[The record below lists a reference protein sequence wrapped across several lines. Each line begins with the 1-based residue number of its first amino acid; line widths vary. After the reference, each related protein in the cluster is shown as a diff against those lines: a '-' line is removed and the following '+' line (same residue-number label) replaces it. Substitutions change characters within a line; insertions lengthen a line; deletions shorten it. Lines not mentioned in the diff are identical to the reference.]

1 MKPTQ
6 RIGAMLLISSMLL
19 TGVSVAEEPSNPPA
33 ATEALVTAAPTEA
46 PTATPAPE
54 NPTEAPTAT
63 PAPENPT
70 DAPSAT
76 PAPENPTDE
85 PTATPAPE
93 NPTDAPTATPDPE
106 NPTDAPSATPDP
118 ENPTDEPTATP
129 APENPTDEP
138 TATPAPENPTDA
150 PTATPDPENP
160 TDEPTATPDPENPT
174 DEPTA
179 TPDPEN
185 PTDEPTATPD
195 PENPT
200 DEPTATPEIPTCDV
214 EGCAHI
220 SQDENGL
227 DYPLCRYGR
236 YLLDEED
243 AYSVATLSNDLRI
256 VDLNRADVTFYRS
269 GQYALIGDRKGAA
282 VRVVKNRAAILE
294 LRGASIDTL
303 TVEANAVVYIR
314 AADNSLASIK
324 KLEVASGAAVIFSE
338 GGAISIGTVNSKG
351 DISVEGTNLFADL
364 TEMNGRARYA
374 FSASGVQSVLVE
386 GERYAWAVTPDAD
399 GKLYLWL
406 KRPGEGMQWTATV
419 TEGTMTLRQT
429 AKAPSGDAGS
439 ITPGERNTLKS
450 GTVYTLSGDIAEG
463 TVLEIMESGV
473 TVILDGTTSAGTLIE
488 AGAPYDL
495 IVRGDTILDG
505 RGQMP
510 LMGSAPKI
518 TVDGLLSVQGQ
529 LPNGTKVLSGVVICS
544 DAPDGYTA
552 WAISVPLAR
561 QKVTLDG
568 TAMPLLMTPAGEL
581 LLPALADDATYSISA
596 DADTIVIET
605 VHAQVLTFNLSE
617 NAPNA
622 DAGDASRF
630 IVNGQNGYL
639 DGAIHSSGAAASATL
654 RNVQLNSASSV
665 LRVENGALSATL
677 TGSCALL
684 SDGAP
689 IALDNAQVSLNVES
703 GRLVLRN
710 QNDLTGITLRGNVR
724 VEPESDAPHTVV
736 TIRDAQ
742 GNPVPNKAL
751 TVVIGGSQYRYTTH
765 FDGTL
770 QLWGFGDLTGQDIAA
785 TDGETVYSAV
795 IAGKSS
801 SAVTGL
807 EISDIAATD
816 NEDGTLTIT
825 FKTTGA
831 KSAGV
836 QVYAGEA
843 PASMPD
849 TYRADAKQYA
859 ADGNTV
865 TISGLSTGDVVIYR
879 VYASAEENVTLTES
893 NADGFSFSEE
903 CFHVHRVKWVPSR
916 TANTTYNAM
925 TYRPRM
931 TLPETA
937 SITYSGNNLVGGLP
951 FYVGSYVMHV
961 KIPEGDPIYLPGTVD
976 VAFSIQKIPL
986 TICPDANQQKN
997 EGEADPARFTFT
1009 SIGLL
1014 DGDVVSGILKREPG
1028 EEAGNY
1034 NFVLTGLSAADY
1046 YTLRLM
1052 DDAPQ
1057 FTILPTEPSW
1067 WGGGGERLNPVQQVI
1082 ERSDGRKMF
1091 VTITTQ
1097 EQLVL
1102 SYSELGS
1109 VVRNTA
1115 DDQPRPFTPSL
1126 TWNKKTDEVL
1136 LRISAEA
1143 ELNKDAGYVTDSY
1156 GNPVYGARTLRFGYM
1171 SLRYMNNAGI
1181 DAISFSNKNAAVILR
1196 LSDFLS
1202 ADMEKAI
1209 KQAGGNLTT
1218 TLFRVTIEPVDLPD
1232 GAVTGGWNI
1241 RAEMV
1246 IDRKPTDISG
1256 LLPNAQV
1263 AVDMEVVAKLLTNLD
1278 RYDEKTFDKHFTLR
1292 RGAQTQESV
1301 FVAPYQDDELEKVAY
1316 PSVLFASRYLL
1327 MPLAE
1332 SGVVDVVMVPIEED
1346 AADGSA
1352 G

>member
-70 DAPSAT
+70 DAPTATPAPENPTDAPSAT

-85 PTATPAPE
+85 P
-93 NPTDAPTATPDPE
+93 
-106 NPTDAPSATPDP
+106 S
-118 ENPTDEPTATP
+118 
-129 APENPTDEP
+129 
-138 TATPAPENPTDA
+138 
-150 PTATPDPENP
+150 ATPDPENP

-185 PTDEPTATPD
+185 PTDEPTATPNPENPTDEPTATPDPENPTDEPTATPD

-200 DEPTATPEIPTCDV
+200 DEPTATPEIPACDV

-386 GERYAWAVTPDAD
+386 GERYAWSVTPDAD

-429 AKAPSGDAGS
+429 AKAPSGESGS

-488 AGAPYDL
+488 AGAPYEL

-654 RNVQLNSASSV
+654 RNVQLNSVSSV

-677 TGSCALL
+677 TGNCALL

-825 FKTTGA
+825 FQTTGA

-849 TYRADAKQYA
+849 TYRADAKQYE

-865 TISGLSTGDVVIYR
+865 TISGLNTGDVVIYR

-1202 ADMEKAI
+1202 EEMEKAI

-1301 FVAPYQDDELEKVAY
+1301 FIAPYQDDELEKVAY

>member
-33 ATEALVTAAPTEA
+33 ATEALVTTAPTEA
-46 PTATPAPE
+46 PSATPAPE
-54 NPTEAPTAT
+54 NPTEAPTVT

-70 DAPSAT
+70 EA
-76 PAPENPTDE
+76 
-85 PTATPAPE
+85 
-93 NPTDAPTATPDPE
+93 
-106 NPTDAPSATPDP
+106 
-118 ENPTDEPTATP
+118 PTATP

-138 TATPAPENPTDA
+138 TATPAPENPTEA
-150 PTATPDPENP
+150 PTATPDPENPTDVPSATPAPENPTEAPTATPAPENPTDEPTATPTPENP

-338 GGAISIGTVNSKG
+338 GGAISIKTVNSKG
-351 DISVEGTNLFADL
+351 DISIEGTNLFADL

-386 GERYAWAVTPDAD
+386 GERYAWSVTPDAD

-429 AKAPSGDAGS
+429 AKAPSGESGS

-639 DGAIHSSGAAASATL
+639 DGAIHSSDAAASATL

-849 TYRADAKQYA
+849 TYRADAKQYE

-865 TISGLSTGDVVIYR
+865 TISGLNTGDVVIYR
-879 VYASAEENVTLTES
+879 VYASAEENVALTES

-961 KIPEGDPIYLPGTVD
+961 KIPEGDPLYLPGTVD

-1202 ADMEKAI
+1202 EDMEKAI

-1241 RAEMV
+1241 RTEMV

-1301 FVAPYQDDELEKVAY
+1301 FIAPYQDDELEKVAY

-1346 AADGSA
+1346 AADGSV

>member
-46 PTATPAPE
+46 PTATPAQEQPTEQSADEPTATPAPE

-70 DAPSAT
+70 DAPTAT

-85 PTATPAPE
+85 PAATPTPE
-93 NPTDAPTATPDPE
+93 NPTDEPT
-106 NPTDAPSATPDP
+106 ATPDP

-138 TATPAPENPTDA
+138 TATP
-150 PTATPDPENP
+150 DPENP
-160 TDEPTATPDPENPT
+160 TDEPTE
-174 DEPTA
+174 
-179 TPDPEN
+179 
-185 PTDEPTATPD
+185 
-195 PENPT
+195 
-200 DEPTATPEIPTCDV
+200 TPEIPTCDV

-338 GGAISIGTVNSKG
+338 GGAISIETVNNKG

-439 ITPGERNTLKS
+439 IIPGERNTLKS

-639 DGAIHSSGAAASATL
+639 DGAIHSAGAAASATL

-665 LRVENGALSATL
+665 LRVENGTLSATL

-849 TYRADAKQYA
+849 TYRADAKQYET
-859 ADGNTV
+859 DGNAV
-865 TISGLSTGDVVIYR
+865 TISGLNTGDVVIYR

-1241 RAEMV
+1241 RTEMV
-1246 IDRKPTDISG
+1246 IDRKPTDISD

-1301 FVAPYQDDELEKVAY
+1301 FIAPYQDDELEKVAY

-1346 AADGSA
+1346 ATDGSA

>member
-1 MKPTQ
+1 MKTTQ

-33 ATEALVTAAPTEA
+33 ATEALVTTAPTEA
-46 PTATPAPE
+46 PSATPAPENPTEAPTATPAPENPTDEPTATPAPE

-70 DAPSAT
+70 D
-76 PAPENPTDE
+76 E
-85 PTATPAPE
+85 
-93 NPTDAPTATPDPE
+93 
-106 NPTDAPSATPDP
+106 
-118 ENPTDEPTATP
+118 
-129 APENPTDEP
+129 
-138 TATPAPENPTDA
+138 

-174 DEPTA
+174 EAPTATPTPENPTDEPTATPTPENPTDEPTATPDPENPTDAPTA

-338 GGAISIGTVNSKG
+338 GGAISIKTVNSKG

-364 TEMNGRARYA
+364 TEMNGRVRYA

-386 GERYAWAVTPDAD
+386 GERYAWSVTPDAD

-488 AGAPYDL
+488 AGAPYEL

-568 TAMPLLMTPAGEL
+568 TSMPLLMTPAGEL

-849 TYRADAKQYA
+849 TYRADAKQYE

-865 TISGLSTGDVVIYR
+865 TISGLNTGDVVIYR

-1202 ADMEKAI
+1202 EEMEKAI

-1241 RAEMV
+1241 RTEMV

-1301 FVAPYQDDELEKVAY
+1301 FIAPYQDDELEKVAY

-1346 AADGSA
+1346 AADGSV

>member
-46 PTATPAPE
+46 PTATPAQEQPTEQSAEAPTATPAPE

-70 DAPSAT
+70 DEPTAT
-76 PAPENPTDE
+76 PNPENPTDEPTATPDPENPTDE

-93 NPTDAPTATPDPE
+93 H
-106 NPTDAPSATPDP
+106 
-118 ENPTDEPTATP
+118 PTDEPTATP

-138 TATPAPENPTDA
+138 TATP
-150 PTATPDPENP
+150 DPENP
-160 TDEPTATPDPENPT
+160 TDEPTATPNPENPT

-200 DEPTATPEIPTCDV
+200 DEPTATPEIPACDV

-429 AKAPSGDAGS
+429 AKAPGGDAGS

-488 AGAPYDL
+488 AGAPYEL

-639 DGAIHSSGAAASATL
+639 DGVIHSSGAAASATL

-677 TGSCALL
+677 TGNCALL

-724 VEPESDAPHTVV
+724 VEPESDAPHTIV

-795 IAGKSS
+795 IAGKTS

-836 QVYAGEA
+836 QMYAGEA

-849 TYRADAKQYA
+849 TYRADAKQYE
-859 ADGNTV
+859 ADGNSV
-865 TISGLSTGDVVIYR
+865 TISGLNTGDVVIYR

-1241 RAEMV
+1241 RTEMV

-1301 FVAPYQDDELEKVAY
+1301 FIAPYQDDELEKVAY

-1346 AADGSA
+1346 ATDGSA

>member
-46 PTATPAPE
+46 PTPTSAQEQPTEQSADVPTATPAPENPTDAPSATSAPENPTDEPTATPAPE

-70 DAPSAT
+70 D
-76 PAPENPTDE
+76 E
-85 PTATPAPE
+85 PT
-93 NPTDAPTATPDPE
+93 
-106 NPTDAPSATPDP
+106 ATPDP

-129 APENPTDEP
+129 A
-138 TATPAPENPTDA
+138 
-150 PTATPDPENP
+150 PENP

-386 GERYAWAVTPDAD
+386 GERYAWSVTPDAD

-529 LPNGTKVLSGVVICS
+529 LPNGTQVLSGVVICS

-568 TAMPLLMTPAGEL
+568 TAIPLLMTPAGEL

-724 VEPESDAPHTVV
+724 VEPESDAPHTIV

-849 TYRADAKQYA
+849 TYRADAKQYE

-865 TISGLSTGDVVIYR
+865 TISGLNTGDVVIYR
-879 VYASAEENVTLTES
+879 VYASVEENVTLTES

-1067 WGGGGERLNPVQQVI
+1067 WGGGERLNPVQQVI

-1241 RAEMV
+1241 RTEMV
-1246 IDRKPTDISG
+1246 IDRKPTDISS

-1292 RGAQTQESV
+1292 RDAQTQESV
-1301 FVAPYQDDELEKVAY
+1301 FIAPYQDDELEKVAY

-1327 MPLAE
+1327 MPLTE

-1346 AADGSA
+1346 AADGSV

>member
-70 DAPSAT
+70 DAPTATPAPENPTDAPSAT

-85 PTATPAPE
+85 P
-93 NPTDAPTATPDPE
+93 
-106 NPTDAPSATPDP
+106 S
-118 ENPTDEPTATP
+118 
-129 APENPTDEP
+129 
-138 TATPAPENPTDA
+138 
-150 PTATPDPENP
+150 ATPDPENP

-200 DEPTATPEIPTCDV
+200 DEPTATPNPENPTDEPTATPDPENPTDEPTATPDPENPTDEPTATPEIPACDV

-386 GERYAWAVTPDAD
+386 GERYAWSVTPDAD

-429 AKAPSGDAGS
+429 AKAPSGESGS

-488 AGAPYDL
+488 AGAPYEL

-654 RNVQLNSASSV
+654 RNVQLNSVSSV

-677 TGSCALL
+677 TGNCALL

-825 FKTTGA
+825 FQTTGA

-849 TYRADAKQYA
+849 TYRADAKQYE

-865 TISGLSTGDVVIYR
+865 TISGLNTGDVVIYR

-1241 RAEMV
+1241 RTEMV

-1301 FVAPYQDDELEKVAY
+1301 FIAPYQDDELEKVAY

>member
-33 ATEALVTAAPTEA
+33 ATEALLTAAPTEA
-46 PTATPAPE
+46 PTATPAQE
-54 NPTEAPTAT
+54 QPTEQ
-63 PAPENPT
+63 
-70 DAPSAT
+70 SA
-76 PAPENPTDE
+76 DV
-85 PTATPAPE
+85 
-93 NPTDAPTATPDPE
+93 
-106 NPTDAPSATPDP
+106 
-118 ENPTDEPTATP
+118 PTATP

-138 TATPAPENPTDA
+138 TATPAPENPTEA
-150 PTATPDPENP
+150 
-160 TDEPTATPDPENPT
+160 
-174 DEPTA
+174 
-179 TPDPEN
+179 
-185 PTDEPTATPD
+185 PTATPD

-269 GQYALIGDRKGAA
+269 GQYALIGDRKGAT

-338 GGAISIGTVNSKG
+338 GGAISIETVNNKG

-639 DGAIHSSGAAASATL
+639 DGVIHSSGAAASATL

-836 QVYAGEA
+836 QMYAGEA

-859 ADGNTV
+859 ADGNAV
-865 TISGLSTGDVVIYR
+865 TISGLNTGDVVIYR

-1057 FTILPTEPSW
+1057 FTILPTELPW

-1241 RAEMV
+1241 RTEMV

-1292 RGAQTQESV
+1292 RDAQTQESV
-1301 FVAPYQDDELEKVAY
+1301 FIAPYQDDELEKVAY

>member
-1 MKPTQ
+1 MKTTQ

-33 ATEALVTAAPTEA
+33 ATEALVTTAPTE
-46 PTATPAPE
+46 
-54 NPTEAPTAT
+54 
-63 PAPENPT
+63 
-70 DAPSAT
+70 APSAT
-76 PAPENPTDE
+76 PAPENPTE
-85 PTATPAPE
+85 A
-93 NPTDAPTATPDPE
+93 
-106 NPTDAPSATPDP
+106 
-118 ENPTDEPTATP
+118 PTATP

-138 TATPAPENPTDA
+138 TATPAPENPTEA
-150 PTATPDPENP
+150 PTATP
-160 TDEPTATPDPENPT
+160 A
-174 DEPTA
+174 
-179 TPDPEN
+179 
-185 PTDEPTATPD
+185 

-338 GGAISIGTVNSKG
+338 GGAISIKTVNSKG

-364 TEMNGRARYA
+364 TEMNGRVRYA

-386 GERYAWAVTPDAD
+386 GERYAWSVTPDAD

-488 AGAPYDL
+488 AGAPYEL

-568 TAMPLLMTPAGEL
+568 TSMPLLMTPAGEL

-849 TYRADAKQYA
+849 TYRADAKQYE
-859 ADGNTV
+859 ADGNSV
-865 TISGLSTGDVVIYR
+865 TISGLNTGDVVIYR

-961 KIPEGDPIYLPGTVD
+961 KIPEGDPLYLPGTVD

-1202 ADMEKAI
+1202 DDMEKAI

-1241 RAEMV
+1241 RTEMV

-1301 FVAPYQDDELEKVAY
+1301 FIAPYQDDELEKVAY

>member
-46 PTATPAPE
+46 PTATPAQE
-54 NPTEAPTAT
+54 QPTEQ
-63 PAPENPT
+63 
-70 DAPSAT
+70 SA
-76 PAPENPTDE
+76 DV
-85 PTATPAPE
+85 
-93 NPTDAPTATPDPE
+93 
-106 NPTDAPSATPDP
+106 
-118 ENPTDEPTATP
+118 PTATP

-138 TATPAPENPTDA
+138 TATP
-150 PTATPDPENP
+150 
-160 TDEPTATPDPENPT
+160 
-174 DEPTA
+174 
-179 TPDPEN
+179 
-185 PTDEPTATPD
+185 
-195 PENPT
+195 
-200 DEPTATPEIPTCDV
+200 EIPACDV
-214 EGCAHI
+214 EGCTHI

-338 GGAISIGTVNSKG
+338 GGAISIETVNSKG

-439 ITPGERNTLKS
+439 IIPGERNTLKS

-849 TYRADAKQYA
+849 TYRADAKQYE

-865 TISGLSTGDVVIYR
+865 TISGLNTGDVVIYR

-1034 NFVLTGLSAADY
+1034 NFMLTGLSAADY

-1241 RAEMV
+1241 RTEMV

-1301 FVAPYQDDELEKVAY
+1301 FIAPYQDDELEKVAY

-1346 AADGSA
+1346 ATDGSA

>member
-1 MKPTQ
+1 MKTTQ

-33 ATEALVTAAPTEA
+33 ATEALVTTAPTEA
-46 PTATPAPE
+46 PSATPAPENPTEAPTATPAPENPTDEPTATPAPE

-70 DAPSAT
+70 D
-76 PAPENPTDE
+76 
-85 PTATPAPE
+85 
-93 NPTDAPTATPDPE
+93 
-106 NPTDAPSATPDP
+106 
-118 ENPTDEPTATP
+118 EPTATP

-138 TATPAPENPTDA
+138 TATPDPENPTDA
-150 PTATPDPENP
+150 
-160 TDEPTATPDPENPT
+160 
-174 DEPTA
+174 PTA

-338 GGAISIGTVNSKG
+338 GGAISIKTVNSKG

-364 TEMNGRARYA
+364 TEMNGRVRYA

-386 GERYAWAVTPDAD
+386 GERYAWSVTPDAD

-488 AGAPYDL
+488 AGAPYEL

-568 TAMPLLMTPAGEL
+568 TSMPLLMTPAGEL

-849 TYRADAKQYA
+849 TYRADAKQYE

-865 TISGLSTGDVVIYR
+865 TISGLNTGDVVIYR

-1202 ADMEKAI
+1202 DDMEKAI

-1241 RAEMV
+1241 RTEMV

-1301 FVAPYQDDELEKVAY
+1301 FIAPYQDDELEKVAY

-1346 AADGSA
+1346 ATDGSA

>member
-46 PTATPAPE
+46 PTSTPAQE
-54 NPTEAPTAT
+54 QPTEQSADVPTAT
-63 PAPENPT
+63 PAPET
-70 DAPSAT
+70 
-76 PAPENPTDE
+76 
-85 PTATPAPE
+85 
-93 NPTDAPTATPDPE
+93 
-106 NPTDAPSATPDP
+106 
-118 ENPTDEPTATP
+118 PTDEPTATP

-138 TATPAPENPTDA
+138 TATP
-150 PTATPDPENP
+150 
-160 TDEPTATPDPENPT
+160 
-174 DEPTA
+174 
-179 TPDPEN
+179 
-185 PTDEPTATPD
+185 
-195 PENPT
+195 
-200 DEPTATPEIPTCDV
+200 EIPACDV

-269 GQYALIGDRKGAA
+269 GQYALIGNRKGAA

-324 KLEVASGAAVIFSE
+324 KLVVASGAAVIFSE
-338 GGAISIGTVNSKG
+338 GGAISIETVNSKG

-364 TEMNGRARYA
+364 TEMNGRVRYA

-386 GERYAWAVTPDAD
+386 GERYAWSVTPDAD

-488 AGAPYDL
+488 AGAPYEL

-529 LPNGTKVLSGVVICS
+529 LPNGTQVLSGVVICS

-639 DGAIHSSGAAASATL
+639 DGVIHSSGAAASATL

-689 IALDNAQVSLNVES
+689 IALDNAQVALNVES

-795 IAGKSS
+795 IAGNSS

-843 PASMPD
+843 
-849 TYRADAKQYA
+849 KQYE
-859 ADGNTV
+859 ADGNSV
-865 TISGLSTGDVVIYR
+865 TISGLNTGDVVIYR

-961 KIPEGDPIYLPGTVD
+961 KIPEGDPLYLPGTVD

-1202 ADMEKAI
+1202 DDMEKAI

-1241 RAEMV
+1241 RTEMV

-1301 FVAPYQDDELEKVAY
+1301 FIAPYQDDELEKVAY

>member
-1 MKPTQ
+1 M
-6 RIGAMLLISSMLL
+6 
-19 TGVSVAEEPSNPPA
+19 
-33 ATEALVTAAPTEA
+33 
-46 PTATPAPE
+46 
-54 NPTEAPTAT
+54 
-63 PAPENPT
+63 
-70 DAPSAT
+70 
-76 PAPENPTDE
+76 
-85 PTATPAPE
+85 
-93 NPTDAPTATPDPE
+93 
-106 NPTDAPSATPDP
+106 
-118 ENPTDEPTATP
+118 
-129 APENPTDEP
+129 
-138 TATPAPENPTDA
+138 
-150 PTATPDPENP
+150 
-160 TDEPTATPDPENPT
+160 
-174 DEPTA
+174 
-179 TPDPEN
+179 
-185 PTDEPTATPD
+185 
-195 PENPT
+195 
-200 DEPTATPEIPTCDV
+200 
-214 EGCAHI
+214 
-220 SQDENGL
+220 
-227 DYPLCRYGR
+227 
-236 YLLDEED
+236 
-243 AYSVATLSNDLRI
+243 
-256 VDLNRADVTFYRS
+256 
-269 GQYALIGDRKGAA
+269 
-282 VRVVKNRAAILE
+282 
-294 LRGASIDTL
+294 
-303 TVEANAVVYIR
+303 
-314 AADNSLASIK
+314 
-324 KLEVASGAAVIFSE
+324 
-338 GGAISIGTVNSKG
+338 
-351 DISVEGTNLFADL
+351 
-364 TEMNGRARYA
+364 
-374 FSASGVQSVLVE
+374 
-386 GERYAWAVTPDAD
+386 
-399 GKLYLWL
+399 
-406 KRPGEGMQWTATV
+406 
-419 TEGTMTLRQT
+419 
-429 AKAPSGDAGS
+429 
-439 ITPGERNTLKS
+439 
-450 GTVYTLSGDIAEG
+450 
-463 TVLEIMESGV
+463 
-473 TVILDGTTSAGTLIE
+473 
-488 AGAPYDL
+488 
-495 IVRGDTILDG
+495 
-505 RGQMP
+505 
-510 LMGSAPKI
+510 
-518 TVDGLLSVQGQ
+518 
-529 LPNGTKVLSGVVICS
+529 
-544 DAPDGYTA
+544 
-552 WAISVPLAR
+552 
-561 QKVTLDG
+561 TLDG

-724 VEPESDAPHTVV
+724 VEPESDAPHTIV

-849 TYRADAKQYA
+849 TYRADAKQYS

-865 TISGLSTGDVVIYR
+865 TISGLNTGDVVIYR

-961 KIPEGDPIYLPGTVD
+961 KIPEGDPLYLPGTVD

-1067 WGGGGERLNPVQQVI
+1067 WGGGGERLNPVQQMI

-1241 RAEMV
+1241 RTEMV

-1292 RGAQTQESV
+1292 RDAQTQESV
-1301 FVAPYQDDELEKVAY
+1301 FIAPYQDDELEKVAY

-1327 MPLAE
+1327 MPLTE

-1346 AADGSA
+1346 ATDGSA

>member
-54 NPTEAPTAT
+54 NPT
-63 PAPENPT
+63 
-70 DAPSAT
+70 
-76 PAPENPTDE
+76 
-85 PTATPAPE
+85 
-93 NPTDAPTATPDPE
+93 
-106 NPTDAPSATPDP
+106 
-118 ENPTDEPTATP
+118 
-129 APENPTDEP
+129 
-138 TATPAPENPTDA
+138 
-150 PTATPDPENP
+150 
-160 TDEPTATPDPENPT
+160 DEPTATPDPENPT

-200 DEPTATPEIPTCDV
+200 DEPTETPEIPTCDV

-338 GGAISIGTVNSKG
+338 GGAISIETVNNKG

-439 ITPGERNTLKS
+439 IIPGERNTLKS

-724 VEPESDAPHTVV
+724 VEPESDAPHTIV

-849 TYRADAKQYA
+849 TYRADAKQYE
-859 ADGNTV
+859 ADGNAV
-865 TISGLSTGDVVIYR
+865 TISGLNTGDVVIYR

-1034 NFVLTGLSAADY
+1034 SFVLTGLSAADY

-1241 RAEMV
+1241 RTEMV

-1301 FVAPYQDDELEKVAY
+1301 FIAPYQDDELEKVAY

-1346 AADGSA
+1346 ATDGSA

>member
-33 ATEALVTAAPTEA
+33 ATEASVTTAPTEA

-70 DAPSAT
+70 DV
-76 PAPENPTDE
+76 

-93 NPTDAPTATPDPE
+93 NPTEAPTATPG
-106 NPTDAPSATPDP
+106 P

-138 TATPAPENPTDA
+138 TATPA
-150 PTATPDPENP
+150 
-160 TDEPTATPDPENPT
+160 
-174 DEPTA
+174 
-179 TPDPEN
+179 PEN

-294 LRGASIDTL
+294 LRGASIGTL

-386 GERYAWAVTPDAD
+386 GERYAWSVTPDAD

-429 AKAPSGDAGS
+429 AKAPSGESGS

-488 AGAPYDL
+488 AGAPYEL

-639 DGAIHSSGAAASATL
+639 DGVIHSSGAAASATL

-665 LRVENGALSATL
+665 LRVENGAFSATL

-849 TYRADAKQYA
+849 TYRADAKQYE

-865 TISGLSTGDVVIYR
+865 TISGLNTGDVVIYR

-1057 FTILPTEPSW
+1057 FTILPSEPSW

-1202 ADMEKAI
+1202 DDMEKAI

-1241 RAEMV
+1241 RTEMV

-1301 FVAPYQDDELEKVAY
+1301 FIAPYQDDELEKVAY

-1327 MPLAE
+1327 MPLE
-1332 SGVVDVVMVPIEED
+1332 ECGVVDVVMVPIEED

>member
-1 MKPTQ
+1 LKPTQ

-46 PTATPAPE
+46 PTATPAQE
-54 NPTEAPTAT
+54 QPTEQSADVPTAT

-70 DAPSAT
+70 DVPTAT

-106 NPTDAPSATPDP
+106 NPTEEPTATPDP

-129 APENPTDEP
+129 DPENPTE
-138 TATPAPENPTDA
+138 A

-200 DEPTATPEIPTCDV
+200 DEPTETPEIPACDV

-338 GGAISIGTVNSKG
+338 GGAISIETVNSKG

-386 GERYAWAVTPDAD
+386 GERYAWSVTPDAD

-429 AKAPSGDAGS
+429 AKAPSGESGS

-836 QVYAGEA
+836 QMYAGEA

-849 TYRADAKQYA
+849 TYRADAKQYE
-859 ADGNTV
+859 ADGNSV
-865 TISGLSTGDVVIYR
+865 TISGLNTGDVVIYR

-1241 RAEMV
+1241 RTEMV
-1246 IDRKPTDISG
+1246 IDRKPTDISS

-1301 FVAPYQDDELEKVAY
+1301 FIAPYQDDELEKVAY

>member
-46 PTATPAPE
+46 PTATPAQE
-54 NPTEAPTAT
+54 QPTEQSADVPTAT

-70 DAPSAT
+70 DV
-76 PAPENPTDE
+76 
-85 PTATPAPE
+85 
-93 NPTDAPTATPDPE
+93 
-106 NPTDAPSATPDP
+106 
-118 ENPTDEPTATP
+118 PTATP

-160 TDEPTATPDPENPT
+160 TEEPTATPDPENPT

-185 PTDEPTATPD
+185 PTDEPT
-195 PENPT
+195 E
-200 DEPTATPEIPTCDV
+200 TPEIPACDV

-338 GGAISIGTVNSKG
+338 GGAISIETVNSKG

-386 GERYAWAVTPDAD
+386 GERYAWSVTPDAD

-429 AKAPSGDAGS
+429 AKAPSGESGS

-836 QVYAGEA
+836 QMYAGEA

-849 TYRADAKQYA
+849 TYRADAKQYE
-859 ADGNTV
+859 ADGNSV
-865 TISGLSTGDVVIYR
+865 TISGLNTGDVVIYR

-1241 RAEMV
+1241 RTEMV

-1301 FVAPYQDDELEKVAY
+1301 FIAPYQDDELEKVAY

>member
-46 PTATPAPE
+46 PTATPAQE
-54 NPTEAPTAT
+54 QPTEQSADVPT
-63 PAPENPT
+63 
-70 DAPSAT
+70 AT

-93 NPTDAPTATPDPE
+93 NPTDEPTATPD
-106 NPTDAPSATPDP
+106 
-118 ENPTDEPTATP
+118 
-129 APENPTDEP
+129 PENPTDEP

-179 TPDPEN
+179 TPAPENPTEAPTATPAPENPTDEPTATPDPEN

-200 DEPTATPEIPTCDV
+200 DEPTATPEIPACDV

-269 GQYALIGDRKGAA
+269 GQYALIGDRKGAT

-429 AKAPSGDAGS
+429 AKAPSGESGS

-639 DGAIHSSGAAASATL
+639 DGVIHSSGAAASATL

-724 VEPESDAPHTVV
+724 VEPESDAPHTIV

-849 TYRADAKQYA
+849 TYRADAKQYE
-859 ADGNTV
+859 ADGNSV
-865 TISGLSTGDVVIYR
+865 TISGLNTGDVVIYR
-879 VYASAEENVTLTES
+879 VYASAEENVALTES

-961 KIPEGDPIYLPGTVD
+961 KIPEGDPLYLPGTVD

-1057 FTILPTEPSW
+1057 FTILPTELPW

-1241 RAEMV
+1241 RTEMV

-1301 FVAPYQDDELEKVAY
+1301 FIAPYQDDELEKVAY

>member
-54 NPTEAPTAT
+54 NPTDVPT
-63 PAPENPT
+63 
-70 DAPSAT
+70 AT

-106 NPTDAPSATPDP
+106 NPTDEPTATPAPENPTDEPTATPDP

-129 APENPTDEP
+129 APENPTDE
-138 TATPAPENPTDA
+138 

-639 DGAIHSSGAAASATL
+639 DGVIHSSGAAASATL

-849 TYRADAKQYA
+849 TYRADAKQYE
-859 ADGNTV
+859 ADGNAV
-865 TISGLSTGDVVIYR
+865 TISGLNTGDVVIYR
-879 VYASAEENVTLTES
+879 VYASAEENVALTES

-1034 NFVLTGLSAADY
+1034 SFVLTGLSAADY

-1067 WGGGGERLNPVQQVI
+1067 WGGGERLNPVQQVI

-1301 FVAPYQDDELEKVAY
+1301 FIAPYQDDELEKVAY

-1327 MPLAE
+1327 MPLTE

>member
-46 PTATPAPE
+46 PTATPAQEQPTEQSADVPTATPAPENPTDAPTATPAPE

-70 DAPSAT
+70 D
-76 PAPENPTDE
+76 E
-85 PTATPAPE
+85 PTATPG
-93 NPTDAPTATPDPE
+93 
-106 NPTDAPSATPDP
+106 
-118 ENPTDEPTATP
+118 
-129 APENPTDEP
+129 
-138 TATPAPENPTDA
+138 
-150 PTATPDPENP
+150 PENP

-179 TPDPEN
+179 TPG
-185 PTDEPTATPD
+185 

-351 DISVEGTNLFADL
+351 DISIEGTNLFADL

-386 GERYAWAVTPDAD
+386 GERYAWSVTPDAD

-429 AKAPSGDAGS
+429 AKAPSGESGS

-639 DGAIHSSGAAASATL
+639 DGAIHSSDAAASATL

-836 QVYAGEA
+836 QMYAGEA

-849 TYRADAKQYA
+849 TYRADAKQYE
-859 ADGNTV
+859 ADGNSV
-865 TISGLSTGDVVIYR
+865 TISGLNTGDVVIYR
-879 VYASAEENVTLTES
+879 VYASAEENVALTES

-1202 ADMEKAI
+1202 EDMEKAI

-1241 RAEMV
+1241 RTEMV

-1256 LLPNAQV
+1256 LLPNAQI

-1301 FVAPYQDDELEKVAY
+1301 FIAPYQDDELEKVAY

-1346 AADGSA
+1346 ATDGSV

>member
-54 NPTEAPTAT
+54 NPT
-63 PAPENPT
+63 
-70 DAPSAT
+70 DV
-76 PAPENPTDE
+76 
-85 PTATPAPE
+85 
-93 NPTDAPTATPDPE
+93 
-106 NPTDAPSATPDP
+106 
-118 ENPTDEPTATP
+118 
-129 APENPTDEP
+129 
-138 TATPAPENPTDA
+138 
-150 PTATPDPENP
+150 
-160 TDEPTATPDPENPT
+160 
-174 DEPTA
+174 
-179 TPDPEN
+179 
-185 PTDEPTATPD
+185 PTATPD

-200 DEPTATPEIPTCDV
+200 DEPTATPEIPACDV

-324 KLEVASGAAVIFSE
+324 KLEVASGATVIFSE

-386 GERYAWAVTPDAD
+386 GERYAWSVTPDAD

-439 ITPGERNTLKS
+439 IIPGERNTLKS

-488 AGAPYDL
+488 AGAPYEL

-825 FKTTGA
+825 FQTTGA

-849 TYRADAKQYA
+849 TYRADAKQYE
-859 ADGNTV
+859 ADGNSV
-865 TISGLSTGDVVIYR
+865 TISGLNTGDVVIYR

-1156 GNPVYGARTLRFGYM
+1156 GNPMYGARTLRFGYM

-1241 RAEMV
+1241 RTEMV

-1301 FVAPYQDDELEKVAY
+1301 FIAPYQDDELEKVAY

>member
-1 MKPTQ
+1 MKTTQ

-54 NPTEAPTAT
+54 NPADVPTATPAPENPTEAPTAT

-70 DAPSAT
+70 EA
-76 PAPENPTDE
+76 
-85 PTATPAPE
+85 
-93 NPTDAPTATPDPE
+93 
-106 NPTDAPSATPDP
+106 
-118 ENPTDEPTATP
+118 PTATP

-138 TATPAPENPTDA
+138 TATPG
-150 PTATPDPENP
+150 PENP
-160 TDEPTATPDPENPT
+160 TDEPTATPTPENPT
-174 DEPTA
+174 DEPTATPTPENPTDEPTATPTPENPTDEPTATPGPENPTDAPTA

-338 GGAISIGTVNSKG
+338 GGAISIKTVNSKG

-429 AKAPSGDAGS
+429 AKAPSGESGS

-488 AGAPYDL
+488 AGAPYEL

-596 DADTIVIET
+596 DADSIVIET

-795 IAGKSS
+795 IAGKTS

-825 FKTTGA
+825 FQTTGA

-836 QVYAGEA
+836 QMYAGEA

-961 KIPEGDPIYLPGTVD
+961 KIPEGDPLYLPGTVD

-1202 ADMEKAI
+1202 EDMEKAI

-1218 TLFRVTIEPVDLPD
+1218 TLFRVTIEPLDLPD

-1241 RAEMV
+1241 RTEMV

-1292 RGAQTQESV
+1292 RGAQTQKCV
-1301 FVAPYQDDELEKVAY
+1301 FIAPYQDDELEKVAY

-1327 MPLAE
+1327 MPLTE
-1332 SGVVDVVMVPIEED
+1332 SGVVDVVMVPLEED
-1346 AADGSA
+1346 ATDGSA

>member
-46 PTATPAPE
+46 PTATPAQE
-54 NPTEAPTAT
+54 QPTEQ
-63 PAPENPT
+63 
-70 DAPSAT
+70 SA
-76 PAPENPTDE
+76 DV
-85 PTATPAPE
+85 
-93 NPTDAPTATPDPE
+93 
-106 NPTDAPSATPDP
+106 
-118 ENPTDEPTATP
+118 PTATP

-160 TDEPTATPDPENPT
+160 TEEPTATPDPENPT

-185 PTDEPTATPD
+185 PTEAPTATPD

-200 DEPTATPEIPTCDV
+200 DEPTETPEIPACDV

-338 GGAISIGTVNSKG
+338 GGAISIETVNSKG

-386 GERYAWAVTPDAD
+386 GERYAWSVTPDAD

-429 AKAPSGDAGS
+429 AKAPSGESGS

-836 QVYAGEA
+836 QMYAGEA

-849 TYRADAKQYA
+849 TYRADAKQYE
-859 ADGNTV
+859 ADGNSV
-865 TISGLSTGDVVIYR
+865 TISGLNTGDVVIYR

-1241 RAEMV
+1241 RTEMV

-1301 FVAPYQDDELEKVAY
+1301 FIAPYQDDELEKVAY

>member
-54 NPTEAPTAT
+54 NPT
-63 PAPENPT
+63 
-70 DAPSAT
+70 DA
-76 PAPENPTDE
+76 
-85 PTATPAPE
+85 
-93 NPTDAPTATPDPE
+93 
-106 NPTDAPSATPDP
+106 
-118 ENPTDEPTATP
+118 PTATP

-138 TATPAPENPTDA
+138 TATPAPENPTDV
-150 PTATPDPENP
+150 PTATPAPENP
-160 TDEPTATPDPENPT
+160 TDVPTATPDPENPT

-200 DEPTATPEIPTCDV
+200 DEPTATPEIPACDV

-439 ITPGERNTLKS
+439 IIPGERNTLKS

-849 TYRADAKQYA
+849 TYRADAKQYE
-859 ADGNTV
+859 ADGNSV
-865 TISGLSTGDVVIYR
+865 TISGLNTGDVVIYR

-1034 NFVLTGLSAADY
+1034 SFVLTGLSAADY

-1241 RAEMV
+1241 RTEMV

-1301 FVAPYQDDELEKVAY
+1301 FIAPYQDDELEKVAY

-1346 AADGSA
+1346 AADGSV

>member
-70 DAPSAT
+70 DAPTATPAPENPTDAPSAT

-85 PTATPAPE
+85 P
-93 NPTDAPTATPDPE
+93 
-106 NPTDAPSATPDP
+106 S
-118 ENPTDEPTATP
+118 
-129 APENPTDEP
+129 
-138 TATPAPENPTDA
+138 
-150 PTATPDPENP
+150 ATPDPENP

-200 DEPTATPEIPTCDV
+200 DEPTATPNPENPTDEPTATPDPENPTDEPTATPDPENPTDEPTATPEIPACDV

-386 GERYAWAVTPDAD
+386 GERYAWSVTPDAD

-429 AKAPSGDAGS
+429 AKAPSGESGS

-488 AGAPYDL
+488 AGAPYEL

-654 RNVQLNSASSV
+654 RNVQLNSVSSV

-677 TGSCALL
+677 TGNCALL

-825 FKTTGA
+825 FQTTGA

-849 TYRADAKQYA
+849 TYRADAKQYE

-865 TISGLSTGDVVIYR
+865 TISGLNTGDVVIYR

-1241 RAEMV
+1241 RTEMV

-1301 FVAPYQDDELEKVAY
+1301 FIAPYQDDELEKVAY

-1346 AADGSA
+1346 AADGSV

>member
-1 MKPTQ
+1 MKTTQ

-33 ATEALVTAAPTEA
+33 ATEALVTTAPTEA
-46 PTATPAPE
+46 PSATPAPENPTEAPTATPAPENPTDEPTATPAPE

-70 DAPSAT
+70 D
-76 PAPENPTDE
+76 E
-85 PTATPAPE
+85 
-93 NPTDAPTATPDPE
+93 PTATPDPE
-106 NPTDAPSATPDP
+106 NPTDA
-118 ENPTDEPTATP
+118 
-129 APENPTDEP
+129 
-138 TATPAPENPTDA
+138 
-150 PTATPDPENP
+150 
-160 TDEPTATPDPENPT
+160 
-174 DEPTA
+174 PTA

-338 GGAISIGTVNSKG
+338 GGAISIKTVNSKG

-364 TEMNGRARYA
+364 TEMNGRVRYA

-386 GERYAWAVTPDAD
+386 GERYAWSVTPDAD

-488 AGAPYDL
+488 AGAPYEL

-568 TAMPLLMTPAGEL
+568 TSMPLLMTPAGEL

-849 TYRADAKQYA
+849 TYRADAKQYE

-865 TISGLSTGDVVIYR
+865 TISGLNTGDVVIYR

-1202 ADMEKAI
+1202 DDMEKAI

-1241 RAEMV
+1241 RTEMV

-1301 FVAPYQDDELEKVAY
+1301 FIAPYQDDELEKVAY

-1346 AADGSA
+1346 ATDGSA

>member
-1 MKPTQ
+1 MKTTQ

-33 ATEALVTAAPTEA
+33 ATEALVTTAPTE
-46 PTATPAPE
+46 
-54 NPTEAPTAT
+54 
-63 PAPENPT
+63 
-70 DAPSAT
+70 APSAT
-76 PAPENPTDE
+76 PAQEQPTEQSADV
-85 PTATPAPE
+85 PTATPA
-93 NPTDAPTATPDPE
+93 
-106 NPTDAPSATPDP
+106 
-118 ENPTDEPTATP
+118 
-129 APENPTDEP
+129 
-138 TATPAPENPTDA
+138 
-150 PTATPDPENP
+150 
-160 TDEPTATPDPENPT
+160 
-174 DEPTA
+174 
-179 TPDPEN
+179 PEN

-386 GERYAWAVTPDAD
+386 GERYAWSVTPDAD

-429 AKAPSGDAGS
+429 AKAPSGESGS

-488 AGAPYDL
+488 AGAPYEL

-639 DGAIHSSGAAASATL
+639 DGVIHSSGAAASATL

-677 TGSCALL
+677 TGNCALL

-724 VEPESDAPHTVV
+724 VEPESDAPHTIV

-795 IAGKSS
+795 IAGKTS

-836 QVYAGEA
+836 QVYADEA

-849 TYRADAKQYA
+849 TYRADAKQYE
-859 ADGNTV
+859 ADGNSV
-865 TISGLSTGDVVIYR
+865 TISGLNTGDVVIYR
-879 VYASAEENVTLTES
+879 VYASAEENVALTES

-1202 ADMEKAI
+1202 EDMEKAI

-1241 RAEMV
+1241 RTEMV

-1301 FVAPYQDDELEKVAY
+1301 FIAPYQDDELEKVAY

-1332 SGVVDVVMVPIEED
+1332 SGVVDVVMVPLEED
-1346 AADGSA
+1346 ATDGSA

>member
-46 PTATPAPE
+46 PTATPAQE
-54 NPTEAPTAT
+54 QPTEQSADVPTAT

-70 DAPSAT
+70 DVPTAT

-106 NPTDAPSATPDP
+106 NPTEEPTATPDP

-129 APENPTDEP
+129 DPENPTE
-138 TATPAPENPTDA
+138 A

-200 DEPTATPEIPTCDV
+200 DEPTETPEIPACDV

-338 GGAISIGTVNSKG
+338 GGAISIETVNSKG

-386 GERYAWAVTPDAD
+386 GERYAWSVTPDAD

-429 AKAPSGDAGS
+429 AKAPSGESGS

-836 QVYAGEA
+836 QMYAGEA

-849 TYRADAKQYA
+849 TYRADAKQYE
-859 ADGNTV
+859 ADGNSV
-865 TISGLSTGDVVIYR
+865 TISGLNTGDVVIYR
-879 VYASAEENVTLTES
+879 VYASAEENVALTES

-903 CFHVHRVKWVPSR
+903 CFHIHRVKWVPSR

-1241 RAEMV
+1241 RTEMV

-1278 RYDEKTFDKHFTLR
+1278 RYDEKTFAKHFTLR

-1301 FVAPYQDDELEKVAY
+1301 FIAPYQDDELEKVAY
-1316 PSVLFASRYLL
+1316 PRVLFASRYLL
-1327 MPLAE
+1327 MPLNE

>member
-54 NPTEAPTAT
+54 NPTDEPSATPAPENPTEAPTAT

-70 DAPSAT
+70 D
-76 PAPENPTDE
+76 E
-85 PTATPAPE
+85 
-93 NPTDAPTATPDPE
+93 
-106 NPTDAPSATPDP
+106 PSATPDP

-129 APENPTDEP
+129 DPENPTDEP
-138 TATPAPENPTDA
+138 TATPA
-150 PTATPDPENP
+150 
-160 TDEPTATPDPENPT
+160 PENPT

-269 GQYALIGDRKGAA
+269 GQYALIGDRKGAT

-386 GERYAWAVTPDAD
+386 GERYAWSVTPDAD

-429 AKAPSGDAGS
+429 AKAPSGESGS

-488 AGAPYDL
+488 AGAPYEL

-639 DGAIHSSGAAASATL
+639 DGVIHSSGAAASATL

-677 TGSCALL
+677 TGNCALL

-724 VEPESDAPHTVV
+724 VEPESDAPHTIV

-825 FKTTGA
+825 FQTTGA

-849 TYRADAKQYA
+849 TYRADAKQYE

-865 TISGLSTGDVVIYR
+865 TISGLNTGDVVIYR
-879 VYASAEENVTLTES
+879 VYASAEENVALTES

-961 KIPEGDPIYLPGTVD
+961 KIPEGDPLYLPGTVD

-1241 RAEMV
+1241 RTEMV

-1301 FVAPYQDDELEKVAY
+1301 FIAPYQDDELEKVAY

-1346 AADGSA
+1346 AAAGSV

>member
-1 MKPTQ
+1 MKTTQ

-46 PTATPAPE
+46 PSATPAPENPTEAPTATPAPE

-70 DAPSAT
+70 D
-76 PAPENPTDE
+76 E

-93 NPTDAPTATPDPE
+93 NPTEAPTATPDPE
-106 NPTDAPSATPDP
+106 NPTDVPS
-118 ENPTDEPTATP
+118 ATP
-129 APENPTDEP
+129 APENPTE
-138 TATPAPENPTDA
+138 A

-386 GERYAWAVTPDAD
+386 GERYAWSVTPDAD

-429 AKAPSGDAGS
+429 AKAPSGESGS

-677 TGSCALL
+677 TGNCALL

-849 TYRADAKQYA
+849 TYRADAKQYE

-865 TISGLSTGDVVIYR
+865 TISGLNTGDVVIYR

-961 KIPEGDPIYLPGTVD
+961 KIPEGDPLYLPGTVD

-1202 ADMEKAI
+1202 EDMEKAI

-1241 RAEMV
+1241 RTEMV

-1301 FVAPYQDDELEKVAY
+1301 FIAPYQDDELEKVAY

-1346 AADGSA
+1346 AADGSV

>member
-1 MKPTQ
+1 MKTTQ

-33 ATEALVTAAPTEA
+33 ATEALVTTAPTEA
-46 PTATPAPE
+46 PSATPAPENPTEAPTATPAPENPADVPTATPAPE

-70 DAPSAT
+70 D
-76 PAPENPTDE
+76 E
-85 PTATPAPE
+85 PT
-93 NPTDAPTATPDPE
+93 
-106 NPTDAPSATPDP
+106 ATPDP

-138 TATPAPENPTDA
+138 TATPAPENPTDG
-150 PTATPDPENP
+150 PTATPDPDNPTDEPTATPGPENP
-160 TDEPTATPDPENPT
+160 TDEPTATP
-174 DEPTA
+174 A
-179 TPDPEN
+179 PEN

-338 GGAISIGTVNSKG
+338 GGAISIKTVNSKG

-374 FSASGVQSVLVE
+374 FAASGVQSVLVE
-386 GERYAWAVTPDAD
+386 GERYAWSVTPDAD

-429 AKAPSGDAGS
+429 AKAPSGESGS

-488 AGAPYDL
+488 AGAPYEL

-639 DGAIHSSGAAASATL
+639 DGVIHSSGAAASATL

-849 TYRADAKQYA
+849 TYRADAKQYE

-865 TISGLSTGDVVIYR
+865 TISGLNTGDVVIYR

-961 KIPEGDPIYLPGTVD
+961 KIPEGDPLYLPGTVD

-1202 ADMEKAI
+1202 EEMEKAI

-1241 RAEMV
+1241 RTEMV

-1301 FVAPYQDDELEKVAY
+1301 FVAPYQDDELEKAAY
-1316 PSVLFASRYLL
+1316 PSLLFASRYLL
-1327 MPLAE
+1327 MPLE
-1332 SGVVDVVMVPIEED
+1332 ECGVVDVVMVPIEED
-1346 AADGSA
+1346 AADGSV

>member
-1 MKPTQ
+1 MKTTQ

-33 ATEALVTAAPTEA
+33 ATEALVTTAPTEA
-46 PTATPAPE
+46 PSATPAPENPTEAPTATPAPENPTDEPTATPAPE

-76 PAPENPTDE
+76 PTPENPTE
-85 PTATPAPE
+85 
-93 NPTDAPTATPDPE
+93 APT
-106 NPTDAPSATPDP
+106 ATPDP

-129 APENPTDEP
+129 GPENPTDE
-138 TATPAPENPTDA
+138 

-179 TPDPEN
+179 TPGPEN

-338 GGAISIGTVNSKG
+338 GGAISIKTVNSKG

-364 TEMNGRARYA
+364 TEMNGRVRYA

-386 GERYAWAVTPDAD
+386 GERYAWSVTPDAD

-510 LMGSAPKI
+510 LIGSAPKI

-639 DGAIHSSGAAASATL
+639 DGVIHSSGAAASATL

-665 LRVENGALSATL
+665 LRVENGAFSATL

-849 TYRADAKQYA
+849 TYRADAKQYE
-859 ADGNTV
+859 ADGNSV
-865 TISGLSTGDVVIYR
+865 TISGLNTGDVVIYR

-961 KIPEGDPIYLPGTVD
+961 KIPEGDPLYLPGTVD

-1202 ADMEKAI
+1202 EDMEKAI

-1241 RAEMV
+1241 RTEMV

-1301 FVAPYQDDELEKVAY
+1301 FIAPYQDDELEKVAY

-1346 AADGSA
+1346 AADGSV

>member
-1 MKPTQ
+1 MKTTQ

-70 DAPSAT
+70 DEPTAT
-76 PAPENPTDE
+76 PGPENPTDE
-85 PTATPAPE
+85 PTATP
-93 NPTDAPTATPDPE
+93 T
-106 NPTDAPSATPDP
+106 P

-129 APENPTDEP
+129 TPENPTDEP
-138 TATPAPENPTDA
+138 TATPGPENPTDA
-150 PTATPDPENP
+150 
-160 TDEPTATPDPENPT
+160 
-174 DEPTA
+174 PTA

-351 DISVEGTNLFADL
+351 DISIEGTNLFADL

-386 GERYAWAVTPDAD
+386 GERYAWSVTPDAD

-429 AKAPSGDAGS
+429 AKAPSGESGS

-488 AGAPYDL
+488 AGAPYEL

-639 DGAIHSSGAAASATL
+639 DGVIHSSGAAASATL

-665 LRVENGALSATL
+665 LRVENGAFSATL

-825 FKTTGA
+825 FQTTGA

-849 TYRADAKQYA
+849 TYRADAKQYE

-865 TISGLSTGDVVIYR
+865 TISGLNTGDVVIYR

-961 KIPEGDPIYLPGTVD
+961 KIPEGDPLYLPGTVD

-1202 ADMEKAI
+1202 DDMEKAI

-1241 RAEMV
+1241 RTEMV

-1301 FVAPYQDDELEKVAY
+1301 FIAPYQDDELEKVAY

>member
-46 PTATPAPE
+46 PTPTSAPEQPTEQSADVPTETPAPE

-63 PAPENPT
+63 PT
-70 DAPSAT
+70 
-76 PAPENPTDE
+76 PENPTDE
-85 PTATPAPE
+85 PT
-93 NPTDAPTATPDPE
+93 
-106 NPTDAPSATPDP
+106 ATPDP

-138 TATPAPENPTDA
+138 TATPA
-150 PTATPDPENP
+150 
-160 TDEPTATPDPENPT
+160 PENPT

-269 GQYALIGDRKGAA
+269 GQYALIGSRKGAA

-338 GGAISIGTVNSKG
+338 GGAISIGTVDSKG
-351 DISVEGTNLFADL
+351 DISVEGTNLHADL
-364 TEMNGRARYA
+364 TEMNGRACYA

-386 GERYAWAVTPDAD
+386 GERYAWSVTPDAD

-439 ITPGERNTLKS
+439 ITPGERNTLQS

-639 DGAIHSSGAAASATL
+639 DGAIHSAGAAASATL

-677 TGSCALL
+677 TGNCALL

-751 TVVIGGSQYRYTTH
+751 TVVISGSQYRYTTH

-795 IAGKSS
+795 IAGRTS

-825 FKTTGA
+825 FQTTGA

-849 TYRADAKQYA
+849 TYRADAKQYE
-859 ADGNTV
+859 ADGNSV
-865 TISGLSTGDVVIYR
+865 TISGLNTGDVVIYR

-986 TICPDANQQKN
+986 TICPDANQQKS

-1202 ADMEKAI
+1202 EEMEKAI

-1301 FVAPYQDDELEKVAY
+1301 FIAPYQDDELEKVAY

-1327 MPLAE
+1327 MPLDE

>member
-1 MKPTQ
+1 
-6 RIGAMLLISSMLL
+6 
-19 TGVSVAEEPSNPPA
+19 
-33 ATEALVTAAPTEA
+33 
-46 PTATPAPE
+46 
-54 NPTEAPTAT
+54 
-63 PAPENPT
+63 
-70 DAPSAT
+70 
-76 PAPENPTDE
+76 
-85 PTATPAPE
+85 
-93 NPTDAPTATPDPE
+93 
-106 NPTDAPSATPDP
+106 
-118 ENPTDEPTATP
+118 
-129 APENPTDEP
+129 
-138 TATPAPENPTDA
+138 
-150 PTATPDPENP
+150 
-160 TDEPTATPDPENPT
+160 
-174 DEPTA
+174 
-179 TPDPEN
+179 
-185 PTDEPTATPD
+185 
-195 PENPT
+195 
-200 DEPTATPEIPTCDV
+200 
-214 EGCAHI
+214 
-220 SQDENGL
+220 
-227 DYPLCRYGR
+227 
-236 YLLDEED
+236 
-243 AYSVATLSNDLRI
+243 
-256 VDLNRADVTFYRS
+256 
-269 GQYALIGDRKGAA
+269 
-282 VRVVKNRAAILE
+282 
-294 LRGASIDTL
+294 
-303 TVEANAVVYIR
+303 
-314 AADNSLASIK
+314 
-324 KLEVASGAAVIFSE
+324 
-338 GGAISIGTVNSKG
+338 
-351 DISVEGTNLFADL
+351 
-364 TEMNGRARYA
+364 
-374 FSASGVQSVLVE
+374 
-386 GERYAWAVTPDAD
+386 
-399 GKLYLWL
+399 
-406 KRPGEGMQWTATV
+406 
-419 TEGTMTLRQT
+419 
-429 AKAPSGDAGS
+429 
-439 ITPGERNTLKS
+439 
-450 GTVYTLSGDIAEG
+450 
-463 TVLEIMESGV
+463 
-473 TVILDGTTSAGTLIE
+473 
-488 AGAPYDL
+488 
-495 IVRGDTILDG
+495 
-505 RGQMP
+505 MP

-859 ADGNTV
+859 ADGNAV
-865 TISGLSTGDVVIYR
+865 TISGLNTGDVVIYR
-879 VYASAEENVTLTES
+879 VYASAEENVALTES

-1034 NFVLTGLSAADY
+1034 SFVLTGLSAADY

-1209 KQAGGNLTT
+1209 KLAGGNLTT

-1241 RAEMV
+1241 RTEMV

-1301 FVAPYQDDELEKVAY
+1301 FIAPYQDDELEKVAY

>member
-54 NPTEAPTAT
+54 NPT
-63 PAPENPT
+63 
-70 DAPSAT
+70 DV
-76 PAPENPTDE
+76 

-93 NPTDAPTATPDPE
+93 NPTDAPT
-106 NPTDAPSATPDP
+106 ATPDP

-138 TATPAPENPTDA
+138 TATPDPENPTDEPTATPAPENPTDE

-200 DEPTATPEIPTCDV
+200 DEPTATPEIPACDV

-282 VRVVKNRAAILE
+282 GRVVKNRAAILE

-338 GGAISIGTVNSKG
+338 GGAISIETVNSKG

-386 GERYAWAVTPDAD
+386 GERYAWSVTPDAD

-429 AKAPSGDAGS
+429 AKAPSGESGS

-677 TGSCALL
+677 TGNCALL

-825 FKTTGA
+825 FQTTGA

-849 TYRADAKQYA
+849 TYRADAKQYE

-865 TISGLSTGDVVIYR
+865 TISGLNTGDVVIYR

-1057 FTILPTEPSW
+1057 FTILPTELPW

-1241 RAEMV
+1241 RTEMV

-1301 FVAPYQDDELEKVAY
+1301 FIAPYQDDELEKVAY

>member
-46 PTATPAPE
+46 PTATPAQE
-54 NPTEAPTAT
+54 QPTEQSAEAPTAT
-63 PAPENPT
+63 PAPEHPT
-70 DAPSAT
+70 DEPTAT
-76 PAPENPTDE
+76 PAPKHPTDE

-93 NPTDAPTATPDPE
+93 HPTDEPTATPAPEHPTEAPTATPDPE
-106 NPTDAPSATPDP
+106 NPTEA
-118 ENPTDEPTATP
+118 
-129 APENPTDEP
+129 
-138 TATPAPENPTDA
+138 
-150 PTATPDPENP
+150 
-160 TDEPTATPDPENPT
+160 
-174 DEPTA
+174 PTA

-200 DEPTATPEIPTCDV
+200 DEPTATPEIPACDV

-429 AKAPSGDAGS
+429 AKAPSGESGS

-677 TGSCALL
+677 TGNCALL

-724 VEPESDAPHTVV
+724 VEPESDAPHTIV

-849 TYRADAKQYA
+849 TYRADAKQYE

-865 TISGLSTGDVVIYR
+865 TISGLNTGDVVIYR

-1034 NFVLTGLSAADY
+1034 SFVLTGLSAADY

-1241 RAEMV
+1241 RTEMV

-1301 FVAPYQDDELEKVAY
+1301 FIAPYQDDELEKVAY

>member
-1 MKPTQ
+1 MKTTQ

-33 ATEALVTAAPTEA
+33 ATEALVTTAPTEA
-46 PTATPAPE
+46 PSATPAPENPTEAPTATPAPENPTDEPTATPAPE

-70 DAPSAT
+70 D
-76 PAPENPTDE
+76 E
-85 PTATPAPE
+85 
-93 NPTDAPTATPDPE
+93 
-106 NPTDAPSATPDP
+106 
-118 ENPTDEPTATP
+118 
-129 APENPTDEP
+129 
-138 TATPAPENPTDA
+138 

-174 DEPTA
+174 EAPTATPTPENPTDEPTATPTPENPTDEPTATPDPENPTDAPTA

-338 GGAISIGTVNSKG
+338 GGAISIKTVNSKG

-364 TEMNGRARYA
+364 TEMNGRVRYA

-386 GERYAWAVTPDAD
+386 GERYAWSVTPDAD

-488 AGAPYDL
+488 AGAPYEL

-568 TAMPLLMTPAGEL
+568 TSMPLLMTPAGEL

-849 TYRADAKQYA
+849 TYRADAKQYE

-865 TISGLSTGDVVIYR
+865 TISGLNTGDVVIYR

-1202 ADMEKAI
+1202 DDMEKAI

-1241 RAEMV
+1241 RTEMV

-1301 FVAPYQDDELEKVAY
+1301 FIAPYQDDELEKVAY

-1346 AADGSA
+1346 ATDGSA